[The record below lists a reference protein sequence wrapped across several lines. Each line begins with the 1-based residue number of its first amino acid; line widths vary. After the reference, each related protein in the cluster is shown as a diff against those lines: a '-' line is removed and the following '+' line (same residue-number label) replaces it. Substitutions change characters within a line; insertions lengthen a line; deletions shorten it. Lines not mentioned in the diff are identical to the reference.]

1 MRLTR
6 NAILAI
12 LLAVV
17 VIGFVIW
24 AFLSSRKDVAAEA
37 QREKP
42 IAAPSRLSV
51 VGGVTLVT
59 LDTATLA
66 RSGIVVAP
74 LAPASLARQQQA
86 FATVVD
92 LRDLFDTQ
100 KTYVI
105 AKAEGERA
113 AAELVVSQREYERL
127 RALNADHKNVSD
139 KAVEA
144 AYATYRGAQA
154 NAESALNAV
163 QIASATAEQQFGA
176 ALAQRAISTGG
187 LAAFTTRQQVV
198 LQVSFPSD
206 AASAAPPQITVTA
219 PDGRLVS
226 ARLLG
231 TAGRTDPKL
240 QGRTFLY
247 IAPGTSA
254 GLLPG
259 MNVQVYLATGSVS
272 GGVLIPTSAVVWT
285 QGTSWVY
292 LEQQAGKFARR
303 PVPLDSPT
311 PNGWFVTTGFMPG
324 ERVVVTGAQLILSE
338 EFRSQVQVGGED
350 NK

>member
-6 NAILAI
+6 NAIIAI
-12 LLAVV
+12 LVTAV

-24 AFLSSRKDVAAEA
+24 AFLSSRKDVAVEA

-51 VGGVTLVT
+51 VEGVTSVA
-59 LDTATLA
+59 LDTAALA
-66 RSGIVVAP
+66 RGGIVVAP
-74 LAPASLARQQQA
+74 LGPASLARQQQA

-100 KTYVI
+100 KTYLT

-144 AYATYRGAQA
+144 AFAAYRGAQS
-154 NAESALNAV
+154 NAESARTAV
-163 QIASATAEQQFGA
+163 QTAYATAEQQWGA
-176 ALAQRAISTGG
+176 ALVQRATSTGG
-187 LAAFTTRQQVV
+187 LAPFTTRQQVL
-198 LQVSFPSD
+198 LQVSFPTDMS
-206 AASAAPPQITVTA
+206 SAAPRQITVTA
-219 PDGRLVS
+219 PDGGLVS

-231 TAGRTDPKL
+231 AAGRTDPKL

-247 IAPGTSA
+247 IAPGTAS

-259 MNVQVYLATGSVS
+259 MNVQVYLATGSAS

-292 LEQQAGKFARR
+292 VEQQEGKFARR

-311 PNGWFVTTGFMPG
+311 PNGWFVTTGFTPG